1 MEGPIVRFGPN
12 RLSSNTAEG
21 LQKVYG
27 TMCNT
32 RKATFYNTFSYI
44 FKGDSSNTIIDP
56 IKHGRKKRVVTQAL
70 SERSIAAMEEHILNN
85 VRRFW
90 RQMGS
95 GCDVKSREGW
105 SSPKD
110 MTKWAGYLTFDIMGA
125 ICFSHSFE
133 MLDKED
139 NRYILDVLPRGVQ
152 GLNIVAHMQGLL
164 RLRLDK
170 ILFRRLDKDTQRY
183 QAFSKKQHDTRIGK
197 GNALPVRDV
206 FSFLIEARDP
216 DTGEGFE
223 MPELIGEAS
232 LLITGGSDTTAT
244 AITSTLFYLLH
255 NPHALAI
262 LTRQLHATFPNLESI
277 RAGPLLSESRY
288 LKACIDEAMRISPG
302 VPGLL
307 PREVQAGGIV
317 INDSY
322 VPPGTDIGV
331 PHYAIHHNES
341 YFAQSWEYK
350 PERWITD
357 ANTGVT
363 KEDTERARSA
373 FAPFS
378 IGPRGCVGK
387 SLAMKEIMIVVGRLV
402 WGYEM
407 RLVEGS
413 SNKQGGIGQGWGRHR
428 PGELQMRDL
437 FVGKAEGPVV
447 EFRART
453 LDDKGETS

>member
-1 MEGPIVRFGPN
+1 
-12 RLSSNTAEG
+12 
-21 LQKVYG
+21 
-27 TMCNT
+27 MCNT

-152 GLNIVAHMQGLL
+152 G
-164 RLRLDK
+164 
-170 ILFRRLDKDTQRY
+170 
-183 QAFSKKQHDTRIGK
+183 
-197 GNALPVRDV
+197 
-206 FSFLIEARDP
+206 
-216 DTGEGFE
+216 EGFE

-232 LLITGGSDTTAT
+232 LLITGGTDTTAT

-387 SLAMKEIMIVVGRLV
+387 ALAMKEIMIVVGRLV